1 MGCCGLRKYHRY
13 GFAFHLN
20 DFLHTTSSHEQ
31 NMFEK
36 NSHKWCYKTIN
47 CRYYEHY
54 EIV

>member
-1 MGCCGLRKYHRY
+1 MGCCGLGKYHRY

-36 NSHKWCYKTIN
+36 KSRKCCNKTIK